1 MSKGYTVTTTNGR
14 ITFSFSAQTP
24 ALARD
29 LLRANGWRFN
39 RQSKVWTRHD
49 CEAAREA
56 AANLQKLLA

>member
-1 MSKGYTVTTTNGR
+1 MTKGYTVTTTKNR
-14 ITFSFSAQTP
+14 ISFTFHAQTP

-39 RQSKVWTRHD
+39 RLSKVWTRHD

-56 AANLQKLLA
+56 AANIIKLLA